1 MKKFIKHPKFLV
13 LTDQAIFS
21 SSSFMLTIF
30 SARLLSL
37 DDFGR
42 YAGYLLGIYLAVS
55 GISAFVV
62 QPFQVIVG
70 GISNQKTYTAF
81 IVWFQA
87 LAVSLSLGLCVF
99 ATIIFQLELPLL
111 LFLFSLGFLF
121 HDFGRRVFLALN
133 KIHQAL
139 LLDSLAAIGF
149 ATALFIF
156 SRDSSKELSHLLLL
170 LSFAYL
176 LPLLYII
183 FTLKPLSFHT
193 LFFKSAL
200 ARHIQQG
207 KWLFLSAMTQW
218 WAGNLYVVASG
229 LYLGTKAL
237 GALRLAQSLMGVL
250 NVFIQAFENYV
261 LPQTAHKL
269 NTTMA
274 TGTLY
279 LSHMSKKMGAIF
291 IPIVLLIFLFA
302 KQIFLLAGGED
313 YLAYVFVLRAYSVLY
328 IFILA
333 SQPLRLLIR
342 ALLLNK
348 HFFYGYIFSLLF
360 ALLLSHW
367 LLSTLQLTGAVIGLG
382 LSQLV
387 LITYWS
393 IILKHQN
400 IQLWKLFT
408 SS

>member
-21 SSSFMLTIF
+21 GSSFMLTIF

-207 KWLFLSAMTQW
+207 KWLFL
-218 WAGNLYVVASG
+218 
-229 LYLGTKAL
+229 
-237 GALRLAQSLMGVL
+237 
-250 NVFIQAFENYV
+250 
-261 LPQTAHKL
+261 
-269 NTTMA
+269 
-274 TGTLY
+274 
-279 LSHMSKKMGAIF
+279 
-291 IPIVLLIFLFA
+291 
-302 KQIFLLAGGED
+302 
-313 YLAYVFVLRAYSVLY
+313 
-328 IFILA
+328 
-333 SQPLRLLIR
+333 
-342 ALLLNK
+342 
-348 HFFYGYIFSLLF
+348 
-360 ALLLSHW
+360 
-367 LLSTLQLTGAVIGLG
+367 
-382 LSQLV
+382 
-387 LITYWS
+387 
-393 IILKHQN
+393 
-400 IQLWKLFT
+400 
-408 SS
+408 